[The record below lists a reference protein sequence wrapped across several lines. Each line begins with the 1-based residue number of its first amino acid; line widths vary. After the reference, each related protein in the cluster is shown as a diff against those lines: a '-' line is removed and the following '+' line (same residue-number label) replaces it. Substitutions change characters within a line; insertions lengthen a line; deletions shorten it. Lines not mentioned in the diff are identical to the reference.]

1 MSYLSDLFTA
11 GLRGEKAPD
20 EPRWKK
26 WLHRNLSTS
35 HCEECLKLDGCW
47 FLKEKT
53 PMWPHHRFCHCILE
67 DVPYDEVLTK
77 ATAVS
82 DYSKFDPYL
91 FNPKGEYPHR
101 KEKLFKSW
109 GYTVADAKWMQ
120 NEIEKQGL
128 EKYINGEYEL
138 GKLNK
143 NGQRLSITVEIPRKD
158 KEGKVTFV
166 TGWMVCPDGHIR
178 LITPY
183 GGK

>member
-1 MSYLSDLFTA
+1 MTRY
-11 GLRGEKAPD
+11 
-20 EPRWKK
+20 
-26 WLHRNLSTS
+26 
-35 HCEECLKLDGCW
+35 
-47 FLKEKT
+47 
-53 PMWPHHRFCHCILE
+53 
-67 DVPYDEVLTK
+67 LTK
-77 ATAVS
+77 TTAVS
-82 DYSKFDPYL
+82 AYSKFDPYL
-91 FNPKGEYPHR
+91 FNSKGEYTHR

-109 GYTVADAKWMQ
+109 GYTVADAKWLQ

-143 NGQRLSITVEIPRKD
+143 EGQRLSITVEIPRKD

-166 TGWMVCPDGHIR
+166 TGWMIYPDGHIR